1 MKLRKII
8 KCPICQN
15 NNIKKIAPIKN
26 HLKEINKKFDLMKCQ
41 NCLHR
46 FISKFPSQDILNILY
61 EKDSP
66 LVFGGTEYELK
77 QKKNFITYGFKD
89 ILPQNDHWIFKHV
102 NINKGRFFEVGPGLC
117 RLYKTFLLKGWT
129 CQGLEPRSFVKLKGI
144 KKNFNQIRNNNDIVS
159 AFDVLE
165 HVENPIQTLKNIN
178 KK

>member
-26 HLKEINKKFDLMKCQ
+26 HLKEINKKFDLMKCL

-77 QKKNFITYGFKD
+77 QKKKFYNLWF
-89 ILPQNDHWIFKHV
+89 
-102 NINKGRFFEVGPGLC
+102 
-117 RLYKTFLLKGWT
+117 
-129 CQGLEPRSFVKLKGI
+129 
-144 KKNFNQIRNNNDIVS
+144 
-159 AFDVLE
+159 
-165 HVENPIQTLKNIN
+165 
-178 KK
+178 